1 MKKILSVA
9 VIAALTATV
18 ANAAPSHLSRTKDG
32 GFKVTYDYTEKSKTG
47 WYVGGRAELSLMNW
61 ENKYSSNAPT
71 TIAEFDSD
79 KYSFEPVFGGSLFA
93 GHTFNYFWRAELEA
107 GLIGQFSDKDM
118 GVEFKMTVPYVMM
131 NGYYDFTN
139 GMYLGAGLGIAVPKT
154 EIDYAGF
161 ETGNRSKRTVSP
173 MGALMAGYTYKL
185 DSNLALD
192 LRYRFAMFGG
202 TTHER
207 AFSDYSPE
215 LDGYTFKNKVG
226 LVLDNSISLGLRY
239 EF

>member
-9 VIAALTATV
+9 VITALTATI

-118 GVEFKMTVPYVMM
+118 GVEFKMTVPYIMM

-192 LRYRFAMFGG
+192 LRYRFAMFSG

-207 AFSDYSPE
+207 TFSDYSPE